1 MSRFAH
7 RKLDQAM
14 TTIAFFGHDAADAAV
29 RRRVKSFTG
38 DGMGVIGFMMRRR
51 DVSPEWQNVDLGMTR
66 DGAFI
71 QRIKQ
76 VFTGARKAAAQRDLL
91 ETADVIYARNLD
103 MLACAFL
110 AKRHTG
116 LKTPVIYESLDV
128 HRLLTRS
135 DFVGRI
141 FRGLERALLKRTR
154 ALVVSSPGFLKNH
167 FERHYPGD
175 FTAYV
180 VENRLSADSDF
191 GPRPSGNLSS
201 AAPEARKLVLGWVGM
216 LRCQRSLDLLCA
228 LADAFPDTLEIQL
241 HGIPARTEIP
251 VFEPEINRRSN
262 MTYFGKFRSPEDLA
276 GIYASLDVV
285 WAGDFMEAGYNSVWL
300 LPNRIYEGGYY
311 ATPSI
316 APAGTETAA
325 WIARNECGFVIS
337 EPLEQSLSG
346 LVERLLEDRRDI
358 AVCSARLAILPEDTF
373 VQPTGFMRTVITNS
387 LRQEVAA

>member
-1 MSRFAH
+1 
-7 RKLDQAM
+7 M

-29 RRRVKSFTG
+29 RRRVKSFVG
-38 DGMGVIGFMMRRR
+38 DGMDVVGFMMRRR
-51 DVSPEWQNVDLGMTR
+51 DVSPEWKNVDLGKTR
-66 DGAFI
+66 DGAFL

-76 VFTGARKAAAQRDLL
+76 VFAGARKAAEQRELL
-91 ETADVIYARNLD
+91 AAADVIYARNLD

-154 ALVVSSPGFLKNH
+154 ALVVSSPGFLRNH
-167 FERHYPGD
+167 FELHYGGD

-180 VENRLSADSDF
+180 VENRLSADSNF
-191 GPRPSGNLSS
+191 GPRPETAL
-201 AAPEARKLVLGWVGM
+201 PVEILEDRKLVLGWVGM

-228 LADAFPDTLEIQL
+228 LADAYPDTLEIRL

-251 VFEPEINRRSN
+251 VFEPEIERRPN
-262 MTYFGKFRSPEDLA
+262 MTFFGKFRSPEDLSS
-276 GIYASLDVV
+276 IYASLDVV

-325 WIARNECGFVIS
+325 WIARNDCGFVIE
-337 EPLEQSLSG
+337 EPLERSLSK
-346 LVERLLEDRRDI
+346 LVGHLLTERREI
-358 AVCSARLAILPEDTF
+358 AAYAMRLASLPEDLF
-373 VQPTGFMRTVITNS
+373 VQPAGFMRDMISTS
-387 LRQEVAA
+387 LGQEAVA